1 LFFHHF
7 QAAAG
12 IFFGFILHGSL
23 NNSITAFQSRLYTVF
38 NLVLIFNARTSIY
51 TFMNRLDQILL
62 ALIVSGIIMLI
73 GISGYMIIEKWNFLD
88 ALYMTVITMSTVGF
102 MEVHKTGCAGRI
114 FTIIMIFAGVG
125 YYLYIAGVIMQAIVE
140 GEIQSLLGRKRLDKK
155 ISKLKNHYIV
165 CGYGRIGRVLCQL
178 IREETNDIV
187 VIEQD
192 ETLIDTLTQ
201 DKMHYLQGDAADENT
216 LTKAGIEKASFL
228 VAALGTDTANV
239 FLVLTARQLNPD
251 IFIMARAS
259 SPGVRNK
266 LMVAG
271 ANIVES
277 PYDTGAVS
285 MGLKLLRPSVSSFLD
300 VALSRKREA
309 IQIEELFV
317 PTKSRYTDI
326 ALKDSGIRQDF
337 NLIIISIK
345 KASGEM
351 LFNPHFE
358 TLIEPGDTVIVMGK
372 TPDLRKFA
380 AAINQS

>member
-1 LFFHHF
+1 MSKLK
-7 QAAAG
+7 QIA
-12 IFFGFILHGSL
+12 
-23 NNSITAFQSRLYTVF
+23 
-38 NLVLIFNARTSIY
+38 
-51 TFMNRLDQILL
+51 ILL
-62 ALIVSGIIMLI
+62 IISCFIFTI
-73 GISGYMIIEKWNFLD
+73 GVVGFMVIEKWNFLD
-88 ALYMTVITMSTVGF
+88 AAYMTAITVSTVGF
-102 MEVHKTGCAGRI
+102 MEVHEISSNGRI

-125 YYLYIAGVIMQAIVE
+125 YFLYIAGVIIQSIVE
-140 GEIQSLLGRKRLDKK
+140 GEVQSILGRKRLDKK

-178 IREETNDIV
+178 IKEELNDIV
-187 VIEQD
+187 VIEKD
-192 ETLIDTLTQ
+192 DTLIDTIEK
-201 DKMHYLQGDAADENT
+201 DKMHYLPGDASDED
-216 LTKAGIEKASFL
+216 LLEKAGIKSASFL

-239 FLVLTARQLNPD
+239 FLVLTARQLSPD

-259 SPGVRNK
+259 NPDVRRK

-271 ANIVES
+271 ANLVES
-277 PYDTGAVS
+277 PYDTGAIS

-309 IQIEELFV
+309 IQIEELYI
-317 PTKSRYTDI
+317 PKSSKYTNV

-358 TLIEPGDTVIVMGK
+358 TLIEPQDTVIVMGK
-372 TPDLRKFA
+372 TPELRQFSK
-380 AAINQS
+380 AINPEKK

>member
-1 LFFHHF
+1 MSRPKKIMM
-7 QAAAG
+7 A
-12 IFFGFILHGSL
+12 IFISW
-23 NNSITAFQSRLYTVF
+23 I
-38 NLVLIFNARTSIY
+38 IF
-51 TFMNRLDQILL
+51 LL
-62 ALIVSGIIMLI
+62 GT
-73 GISGYMIIEKWNFLD
+73 SGYMVIENWSFLD
-88 ALYMTVITMSTVGF
+88 ASYMTAITLSTVGF
-102 MEVHKTGCAGRI
+102 LEVHDLSGSGRI
-114 FTIIMIFAGVG
+114 FTMILIFFGVG
-125 YYLYIAGVIMQAIVE
+125 YFLYIAGVIIQFIVE
-140 GEIQSLLGRKRLDKK
+140 GEIQSILGRKRLDKK
-155 ISKLKNHYIV
+155 ISKLKNHYIL

-178 IREETNDIV
+178 IKEETSDIV

-192 ETLIDTLTQ
+192 DDLIKALEK
-201 DKMHYLQGDAADENT
+201 DKIHHFQGDASDEEF
-216 LTKAGIEKASFL
+216 LLKAGIGNASFL
-228 VAALGTDTANV
+228 VAALGTDSANV

-259 SPGVRNK
+259 NPGVRKK

-271 ANIVES
+271 ANMVES

-285 MGLKLLRPSVSSFLD
+285 MGLKLLRPSVSNFLD

-309 IQIEELFV
+309 IQIDEIYV
-317 PTKSRYTDI
+317 PQSSRYTNV

-358 TLIEPGDTVIVMGK
+358 TLIEPQDTVIVMGK

-380 AAINQS
+380 KAINPNNQK